1 MARSNIFGTIGI
13 FGLLLVQAL
22 AQRQGGRRDGG
33 GGRGICDDLDNIDS
47 WECEDGQTYVGL
59 DDVKDNCGRIDR
71 PVSCKC
77 LDRSSWTT
85 SERRQSE
92 RSNNFEI
99 DVSFSKLITPI
110 NGFW

>member
-22 AQRQGGRRDGG
+22 AQRQGGRRGGG

-59 DDVKDNCGRIDR
+59 DDVKDNCGRINR

-77 LDRSSWTT
+77 LDRSSWTP

-99 DVSFSKLITPI
+99 DVSFSKLITPM